1 MVNFPGTFLK
11 SAANGNAGTGRAFQ
25 NFHVRFAR
33 KLMTKKSILIGDDHS
48 EQLD

>member
-33 KLMTKKSILIGDDHS
+33 KLMTKNISVFYS
-48 EQLD
+48 YWR